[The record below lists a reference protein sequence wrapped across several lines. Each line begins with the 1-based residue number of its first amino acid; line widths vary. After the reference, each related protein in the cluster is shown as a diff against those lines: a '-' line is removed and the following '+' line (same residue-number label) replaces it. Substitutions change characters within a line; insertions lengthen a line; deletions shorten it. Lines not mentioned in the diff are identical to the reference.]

1 MFLNGRGKYSKLLV
15 TAAILVCMLTAC
27 SFGRGKESPTQNN
40 QQTQAVSQA
49 QNSGSQTSGSVLPED
64 SILNFQNDK
73 GFARLQS
80 DMKNGDIP
88 IECNVLYDEDGAR
101 PDVTVT
107 DQETIRE
114 IYDQLADITVGDK
127 SSEKV
132 TGSYHHITFRLR
144 NDTYVTFNFEGEKL
158 FCWGVDNY
166 IVSGGNNLWNSVRRL
181 QMAEMNSQDQAK
193 QTAGNTAQTEQA
205 STSKTSSSSAKNSDK
220 DSAKEKETEKTGL
233 KGKRAP
239 ESQDGV
245 ETASDQDGSTSVT
258 GDKAKSENGLAGEAA
273 KTTKNDASKG
283 IEAEKDSAGKSQKT
297 ADTDKKQSADASKDA
312 QKPAQTTPSDKAAEA
327 PADPA
332 GTSDDAGKDSGT
344 VLPDAGTADTGNTA
358 EAAEGTDT
366 GNTAEPAAGAD
377 TSAEAKTEP
386 AADPSD
392 SSTAGTAATAQAAEE
407 TADPGLDPAM
417 AEAYTDIVRAYA
429 KVFSIDKDKFMEA
442 YSEGLYSKEAPNPDL
457 ASDFDERINYDLY
470 LDLYTGTLEGDAAYG
485 LHDYNNDGI
494 QELVI
499 AVVDGDYKT
508 LRAMYT
514 FDGKKAVSLFTGSI
528 TPAYRVDVFSLP
540 DEEFLVHSS
549 GGAAS
554 GGDTICR
561 IKEDASGMKI
571 IAEYEYDATK
581 TGNLDHISKTG
592 EVLTEEEFYDKYSE
606 TSNPAD
612 GLSFEKV
619 SEDAEVSLKQTE
631 E

>member
-1 MFLNGRGKYSKLLV
+1 MIFKNNSKKKQSRFLV
-15 TAAILVCMLTAC
+15 TAAVLACMLTAC
-27 SFGRGKESPTQNN
+27 SFGRGKESPSQSS
-40 QQTQAVSQA
+40 QQAQAVSQT
-49 QNSGSQTSGSVLPED
+49 QNSGLQASGSVLPED
-64 SILNFQNDK
+64 SILNFQKDK
-73 GFARLQS
+73 EFARLQS

-107 DQETIRE
+107 DKDTIRE

-166 IVSGGNNLWNSVRRL
+166 TVTGGNNLWNSVRRL

-193 QTAGNTAQTEQA
+193 QTAGNTTQTEQA
-205 STSKTSSSSAKNSDK
+205 SASKTTASSAKNSDK
-220 DSAKEKETEKTGL
+220 NSTKESEKSEKTGL
-233 KGKRAP
+233 TGKNAP
-239 ESQDGV
+239 KAENGV
-245 ETASDQDGSTSVT
+245 EITADQSGSSSASE
-258 GDKAKSENGLAGEAA
+258 DKAKSENGLAGEAS
-273 KTTKNDASKG
+273 KTSKEAASKG
-283 IEAEKDSAGKSQKT
+283 VEPAKDAAQKT
-297 ADTDKKQSADASKDA
+297 ETDKKASETPSGNA
-312 QKPAQTTPSDKAAEA
+312 QKPAQTQPSDAKETQ

-332 GTSDDAGKDSGT
+332 GNSDNAAKDSGT
-344 VLPDAGTADTGNTA
+344 VLPDAGADTGDSA
-358 EAAEGTDT
+358 KAAEGADT
-366 GNTAEPAAGAD
+366 GKTAKPAESAGTS
-377 TSAEAKTEP
+377 TSAQTEP
-386 AADPSD
+386 AAEPSD
-392 SSTAGTAATAQAAEE
+392 SSTASTAGTAQAAEE
-407 TADPGLDPAM
+407 TADPGLDPAI

-429 KVFSIDKDKFMEA
+429 KVFSIDKEKFMEA
-442 YSEGLYSKEAPNPDL
+442 FSEGLYSKEAPNSGL
-457 ASDFDERINYDLY
+457 AADFDERINYDLY
-470 LDLYTGTLEGDAAYG
+470 LDLYTGSLEGDAAYG
-485 LHDYNNDGI
+485 LHDYNKDGI

-528 TPAYRVDVFSLP
+528 NPAYRVDVFSLP

-561 IKEDASGMKI
+561 IAEDASGMKI

-612 GLSFEKV
+612 GLTYEKV
-619 SEDAEVSLKQTE
+619 SEDAVVSLQPAE